1 MVFPT
6 PRRFHV
12 VAAAVG
18 LATAVV
24 ATWPVAAHL
33 RDHVVDGARL
43 ESPNDPANFWAANI
57 GADVLTTVWI
67 VAWVLHSLVTQ
78 PLHLFEANIF
88 YPAPLSLG
96 RCEHMFATA
105 LLGIPGAL
113 LDGPVLAHQGA
124 LLLTFVLMVWATAY
138 VITRWTG
145 SLLGGFA
152 AGMLLGL
159 DPVHNL
165 TLLKLLGVAYFPLI
179 FFTLERFGVTG
190 APRWAILAAGVFV
203 LEMLSGQYLA
213 FFALVVW
220 AITVAVVVLAGRPD
234 DHPLRRMAR
243 DSAILAGATAVAA
256 LLVLPFALPYLRLS
270 AESAFD
276 DNSTNQFLRNFGIYS
291 VREYVA
297 GHSLYASVVFSPWML
312 LLVVTGGTALAL
324 GDRNDRVRLTVLG
337 LSGLAGALLSIGP
350 KPGSFGLYA
359 ALAQVLPGFRTLR
372 EPYRWAVLPHV
383 SAAMLAGVG
392 VAALA
397 RRLPRGG
404 LAVAGILA
412 ASAAIASWR
421 GPVPLRHLRT
431 GDAVPAAYRFLA
443 RCGGGDPL
451 LELPATHPNMV
462 DNFRDAE
469 RDYFST
475 FHWLPILNGRSGY
488 QPALFRQTMQLAWD
502 VPFPSAVAELRR
514 IAGLRWVLVDCAFP
528 QPRPSGMNVLCGP
541 AGWADVTR
549 RDFENM
555 RLYDLG
561 PVPTL
566 PREWPRRWAVPGDCS

>member
-1 MVFPT
+1 MIYPT
-6 PRRFHV
+6 RRRFHV
-12 VAAAVG
+12 IAATVG

-33 RDHVVDGARL
+33 RDHVIDGARL
-43 ESPNDPANFWAANI
+43 LNPKNPGDFWAANL

-67 VAWVLHSLVTQ
+67 VGWVLHALVTQ

-88 YPAPLSLG
+88 YPAPLSLA
-96 RCEHMFATA
+96 RCEHMFATS

-124 LLLTFVLMVWATAY
+124 LLLTFVLMVWTTAY
-138 VITRWTG
+138 VVSRWTG
-145 SLLGGFA
+145 SLLGGLA
-152 AGMLLGL
+152 AGVLLGL
-159 DPVHNL
+159 DPIHIL
-165 TLLKLLGVAYFPLI
+165 TLLKILGVAYFPLI

-190 APRWAILAAGVFV
+190 APRWAMLAAAALV

-220 AITVAVVVLAGRPD
+220 AITVAVVVLAGRPNE
-234 DHPLRRMAR
+234 HPIRRMAR
-243 DSAILAGATAVAA
+243 DGAILAGATAVAA

-270 AESAFD
+270 AENAFD
-276 DNSTNQFLRNFGIYS
+276 DNSTSVFLTKFGIHS
-291 VREYVA
+291 VWEYVA
-297 GHSLYASVVFSPWML
+297 GHSFYAATPFSPWML
-312 LLVVTGGTALAL
+312 LLLVTGATALAL
-324 GDRNDRVRLTVLG
+324 GDRNDRVRLMVLG
-337 LSGLAGALLSIGP
+337 LAGLAGALLSIGP
-350 KPGSFGLYA
+350 KPGSFGLYT

-372 EPYRWAVLPHV
+372 EPHRWAVIPHV

-392 VAALA
+392 VAALV
-397 RRLPRGG
+397 RRLPRAG
-404 LAVAGILA
+404 LPVAVALA
-412 ASAAIASWR
+412 ASAAIATWR
-421 GPVPLRHLRT
+421 GPVPLRHLPT

-443 RCGGGDPL
+443 RCGAGDPL
-451 LELPATHPNMV
+451 LELPATHPSML

-488 QPALFRQTMQLAWD
+488 QPMLFRRTMQLAWN
-502 VPFPSAVAELRR
+502 VPNPDAVAELRR
-514 IAGLRWVLVDCAFP
+514 IAGLRWVLVDCAAGP
-528 QPRPSGMNVLCGP
+528 PHPPGMGALCGP
-541 AGWADVTR
+541 EGWPDVTPR
-549 RDFENM
+549 VFGTM

-566 PREWPRRWAVPGDCS
+566 PREWPRRWPARGDCS